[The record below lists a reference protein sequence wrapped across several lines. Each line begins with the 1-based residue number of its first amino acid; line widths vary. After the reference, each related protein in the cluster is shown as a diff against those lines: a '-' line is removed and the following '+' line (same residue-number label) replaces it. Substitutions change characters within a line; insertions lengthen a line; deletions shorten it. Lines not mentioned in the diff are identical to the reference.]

1 MEQPF
6 EKLGAFYLGR
16 VRDIEAGKTTSEY
29 LLYDARD
36 LTTHAVCVGM
46 TGSGKT
52 GLCISLLEEAGIDG
66 IPAIAVDPKGD
77 IGNLLL
83 TFPQLRAEDFRPW
96 IDEAEAARQ
105 GQPPDQFAQQTAD
118 GWRQGLAEWDQD
130 GARIERFRSA
140 VDLTIYTPGSTAG
153 VPLTVLKSF
162 QAPAREIIDDVD
174 IFRQRVASAS
184 AGLMALL
191 GLDVDPVRSR
201 EFILVS
207 NLLDRAWRD
216 GRDMDIAGLIREI
229 QSPPFESI
237 GVMEVDTFFPAK
249 DRVALSMAL
258 NSLLASPSFAGWL
271 EGEPLDIKRLLYSPA
286 GKPRISILSI
296 AHLSEAERMFFVT
309 ILLNE
314 LLAWV
319 RSQPGTPSLRAL
331 FYMDEVFGYFPPVAN
346 PPSKTPM
353 LTLLK
358 QARAFGLGLVL
369 ATQNPVDLDYKGLSN
384 CGTWLLGRLQTER
397 DKARVLDGLEGASSQ
412 AGARFDRQKMDVIL
426 SGLGGRVF
434 LMNNVHEEEPVVFQT
449 RWALSYL
456 RGPLTRDQI
465 RTLTAQPSSPE
476 GERESPEA
484 LPPQDVTA
492 EDQSQPSTPAP
503 AQTSVTRRTGD
514 IPANVPQQYLAVQ
527 RQPPPST
534 RLVYFPALLGSGNLH
549 FVRAAY
555 HVDHWE
561 PRSLLATLRDDLGAS
576 PWAKATLVTSPL
588 NLSDSGAAEGE
599 QEPVPED
606 LTIAKNFAVWQR
618 HLADFL
624 YRTQTLEILQF
635 AELKEYSKAGETA
648 GDFRIRLVQRLHEQ
662 RDAKVQQLRERYA
675 AKLRSLEDRIRRAQD
690 KVSQAESEYHQESM
704 DTAVSIGKSIFG
716 ALLGRKKLSRA
727 NVDRAS
733 SSARRAGRVARE
745 KGDVQRARDNLD
757 TLLQERMQLDD
768 RIAAEVAKIDIAR
781 RPDQLVLE
789 HLQVRPRKS
798 DISLDPIAVVW
809 TPWFVD
815 SAGSA
820 ERAF

>member
-16 VRDIEAGKTTSEY
+16 VRDLEAGNTTSEC
-29 LLYDARD
+29 LLYDSRD

-83 TFPQLRAEDFRPW
+83 TFPQLRPEDFQPW
-96 IDEAEAARQ
+96 IDQSEAARQ
-105 GQPPDQFAQQTAD
+105 GQSPEQSAQQTAD
-118 GWRQGLAEWDQD
+118 QWRHGLAEWGQD
-130 GARIERFRSA
+130 GARIERFRST

-162 QAPAREIIDDVD
+162 SAPAPEMVADIDA
-174 IFRQRVASAS
+174 FRDHVASAS
-184 AGLMALL
+184 AGLLALL
-191 GLDVDPVRSR
+191 GLDIDPVRSR
-201 EFILVS
+201 EYILVS

-216 GRDMDIAGLIREI
+216 GRDMDIASLIGEI
-229 QSPPFESI
+229 QSPPFKKI
-237 GVMEVDTFFPAK
+237 GVMDVDTFYPKK

-271 EGEPLDIKRLLYSPA
+271 EGEPLDIKRLLYTSS

-296 AHLSEAERMFFVT
+296 AHLSDAERMFFVT

-412 AGARFDRQKMDVIL
+412 AGAQFDRQKMDVIL
-426 SGLGGRVF
+426 SGLGGRIF

-465 RTLTAQPSSPE
+465 RALTAQPSVARG
-476 GERESPEA
+476 GEPA
-484 LPPQDVTA
+484 LDAPPRSQQATA
-492 EDQSQPSTPAP
+492 ETDSQPSPPSPAR
-503 AQTSVTRRTGD
+503 TSIATQTGD
-514 IPANVPQQYLAVQ
+514 IPADIPQQYLDVQ
-527 RQPPPST
+527 REKLPSA
-534 RLVYFPALLGSGNLH
+534 RLVYSPALLGGGKLH
-549 FVRAAY
+549 FVRATY
-555 HVDHWE
+555 RVDHWE
-561 PRSLLATLRDDLGAS
+561 QRALLQTALHDLAGS
-576 PWAKATLVTSPL
+576 PWENANVVALPL
-588 NLSDSGAAEGE
+588 NLKDAAADAEHA
-599 QEPVPED
+599 PIAED
-606 LTIAKNFAVWQR
+606 LTSAKNYQVWQR
-618 HLADFL
+618 QLTDVL
-624 YRTQTLEILQF
+624 YRTQTLEILRC
-635 AELKEYSKAGETA
+635 AALKEYSQAGETE
-648 GDFRIRLVQRLHEQ
+648 GDFRIRLVQQLHEQ
-662 RDAKVQQLRERYA
+662 RDAKVQQLRDRYA
-675 AKLRSLEDRIRRAQD
+675 TKMRSLEDRIRRAQD
-690 KVSQAESEYHQESM
+690 QVRQAESEFRQESM
-704 DTAVSIGKSIFG
+704 DTAISIGKSIFG
-716 ALLGRKKLSRA
+716 ALFSRKKLSRA

-733 SSARRAGRVARE
+733 STARQAGRVARE
-745 KGDVQRARDNLD
+745 KDDVRRARDNFD
-757 TLLQERMQLDD
+757 ALLQQRTELDD
-768 RIAAEVAKIDIAR
+768 RIAEEVAKIDAAY
-781 RPDQLVLE
+781 RPDQLALE
-789 HLQVRPRKS
+789 RLQVRPRKS
-798 DISLDPIAVVW
+798 DISVDQIAIVW
-809 TPWFVD
+809 IPWFVD
-815 SAGSA
+815 PSGNAQ
-820 ERAF
+820 RAC